1 MTQTEVIKPGP
12 APDMPLKWFMFSQNN
27 SGGSYVENDVV
38 CVERYVGIQARNA
51 AEAIRM
57 AQHLFEPYSDY
68 CPCCGERLSYYV
80 DDCDG
85 TDVPSIYGESIYEAK
100 KPWIREKV
108 ILHYADGKVER
119 VTLKE
124 KDEE

>member
-1 MTQTEVIKPGP
+1 MTQTEVIKP
-12 APDMPLKWFMFSQNN
+12 ALSEMPLKWFMFGHNN
-27 SGGSYVENDVV
+27 FGVSYVEKDVV
-38 CVERYVGIQARNA
+38 CEYVGIQARNA

-68 CPCCGERLSYYV
+68 CPRCGERWSYYV
-80 DDCDG
+80 DDGDG

-100 KPWIREKV
+100 KSWFHEKV

>member
-1 MTQTEVIKPGP
+1 MTQTEVIKP
-12 APDMPLKWFMFSQNN
+12 ALSDMPLKWFMFSQNN
-27 SGGSYVENDVV
+27 SGGSFVENDVV
-38 CVERYVGIQARNA
+38 CEYVGIQARNA

-68 CPCCGERLSYYV
+68 CPCCGERWSYYV
-80 DDCDG
+80 GDDDG

-100 KPWIREKV
+100 KQWYREKV